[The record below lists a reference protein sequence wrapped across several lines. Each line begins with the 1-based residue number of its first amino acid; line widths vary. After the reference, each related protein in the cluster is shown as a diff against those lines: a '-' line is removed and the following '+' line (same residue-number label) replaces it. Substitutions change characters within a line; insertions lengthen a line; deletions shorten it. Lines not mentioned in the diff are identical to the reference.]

1 MDSQFAEKLYQAAE
15 DSLRTSLQAWASAFE
30 AARSAGRD
38 RGKWQ
43 VEEAAWTANRRAMA
57 VRNLAWEAAD
67 QALSVSR
74 DQARADALE
83 AAGSSSD
90 SASVPT
96 PTSPLGTE

>member
-1 MDSQFAEKLYQAAE
+1 MESQLAEKLYQAAE

-43 VEEAAWTANRRAMA
+43 VEEAAWNANRRAMT

-67 QALSVSR
+67 KALSVSR
-74 DQARADALE
+74 DQARAEALE
-83 AAGSSSD
+83 SGGSVSEST
-90 SASVPT
+90 AVPT
-96 PTSPLGTE
+96 PTSPLG